1 MTSIP
6 TLALNGEAIP
16 LKNMRVTPTMQF
28 QDKDQ
33 SGQTSATTKSE
44 QGIKGKELRIS
55 GEVAFKNPE
64 ILRRIFE
71 LASATDASGQRQKY
85 RVAHDVARAINFRE
99 ATFTG
104 TLDAPQQDGRMS
116 WLVTFTLAEHISVQE
131 KREARASGK
140 TAATKQTAGNG
151 TAGGAGQ
158 GGQTAGED
166 SEKMTWFESKVLKPV
181 NDALG

>member
-33 SGQTSATTKSE
+33 SGQTSSTAKSE
-44 QGIKGKELRIS
+44 QGIKGKELRIT
-55 GEVAFKNPE
+55 GEVPFKNAE

-71 LASATDASGQRQKY
+71 LASATDASGKRQKY

-116 WLVTFTLAEHISVQE
+116 WLVTFTLTEHISVQE

-140 TAATKQTAGNG
+140 TTATKQTAGS
-151 TAGGAGQ
+151 GAGQ
-158 GGQTAGED
+158 DAGED
-166 SEKMTWFESKVLKPV
+166 SEKLTWFESKVLKPV